1 MEQKITV
8 NNININ
14 YFKIGKGD
22 NLILLHGNG
31 EDYHIFD
38 ELIEKLKHHYTIYAI
53 DSRCHGKSDCTEE
66 ISYSLMADDIYEF
79 ISALNLQNT
88 FALGFSDGAILLT
101 LLELKYPRT
110 FNKIIL
116 LGGNLS
122 PNDFQDEVLEYIK
135 EEFKTNKSKVF
146 GLMLNEPNIKASD
159 LSNIKVPCLVIYAEN
174 DLYKESLYKNLRENL
189 KHSNFKTI
197 SNHDHGSYIINNDLL
212 ADDIIDF
219 CQ

>member
-14 YFKIGKGD
+14 YLKIGKGD

-38 ELIEKLKHHYTIYAI
+38 ELIDKLKHHYTIYAI
-53 DSRCHGKSDCTEE
+53 DSRCHGKSDYTEE
-66 ISYSLMADDIYEF
+66 ISYNLMADDIYEF
-79 ISALNLQNT
+79 MIALNLQNSY
-88 FALGFSDGAILLT
+88 ALGFSDGAILLT
-101 LLELKYPRT
+101 LLELKYPKT

-159 LSNIKVPCLVIYAEN
+159 LSNIKVPSLVIYAEN

-197 SNHDHGSYIINNDLL
+197 SSHDHGSYIINNDLL

>member
-14 YFKIGKGD
+14 YLKIGKGD

-31 EDYHIFD
+31 EGYHIFN
-38 ELIEKLKHHYTIYAI
+38 ELIDKLKHHYTIYAI

-66 ISYSLMADDIYEF
+66 ISYNLMADDIYEF
-79 ISALNLQNT
+79 IATLNLQNSY
-88 FALGFSDGAILLT
+88 ALGFSDGAILLT

-135 EEFKTNKSKVF
+135 EECKTNKSKVF

-159 LSNIKVPCLVIYAEN
+159 LSNIKVHSLVIYAEN

-219 CQ
+219 CK

>member
-14 YFKIGKGD
+14 YLKIGKGD

-53 DSRCHGKSDCTEE
+53 DSRCHGKSDCTEK
-66 ISYSLMADDIYEF
+66 ISYNLMAEDIYQFVET
-79 ISALNLQNT
+79 LNLKDAY
-88 FALGFSDGAILLT
+88 ALGFSDGAILLT
-101 LLELKYPRT
+101 LIELEHPNT
-110 FNKIIL
+110 FNKIML

-122 PNDFQDEVLEYIK
+122 PKDFQDEILEYIK
-135 EEFKTNKSKVF
+135 EESKTNNSSVF
-146 GLMLNEPNIKASD
+146 ALMLNEPNIKVSD
-159 LSNIKVPCLVIYAEN
+159 LKKIEIPCFVIYAEN

-189 KHSNFKTI
+189 KHSNFKI
-197 SNHDHGSYIINNDLL
+197 VSNHDHGSYIINNNLL
-212 ADDIIDF
+212 AKDIIEF
-219 CQ
+219 CK